1 MVGAMKPRT
10 PSIVLACL
18 LVTVGLSACQSGL
31 GPLDRAAEY
40 PFEAKQEKTL
50 DIQVVRRGTR
60 ISMTNTTAT
69 NFGPSRLWLNRRFSF
84 PIAKWDIGETL
95 DLPLKD
101 FLDEFGERFRPG
113 GFFAAE
119 APDKI
124 VHAQVEVPSAVSE
137 GGARMLGLIVVP
149 AAD

>member
-10 PSIVLACL
+10 
-18 LVTVGLSACQSGL
+18 LVTACCAIALGGLSACQSGL

-40 PFEAKQEKTL
+40 PFAAKQEKTL
-50 DIQVVRRGTR
+50 DIQVVRSGTR
-60 ISMTNTTAT
+60 VSMTNTTAT

-84 PIAKWDIGETL
+84 PIAKWEIGETL

-124 VHAQVEVPSAVSE
+124 VHAQIEVPSPTSE

-149 AAD
+149 ATD